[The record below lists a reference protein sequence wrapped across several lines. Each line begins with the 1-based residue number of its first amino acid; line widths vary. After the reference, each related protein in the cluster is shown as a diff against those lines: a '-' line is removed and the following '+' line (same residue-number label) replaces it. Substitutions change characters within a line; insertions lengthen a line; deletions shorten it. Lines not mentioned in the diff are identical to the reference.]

1 MIKIDLQR
9 KTKPRVG
16 RIAYHWFE
24 NQNISLPLTQFHVI
38 EIPLEPFNSG
48 LEYEEQ
54 PVETSLLF
62 EWIKLGIDDPLELDG
77 LEINSQKFPD
87 MEASMYLGA
96 AHNWMNVYSLK
107 ISFESNLQF
116 RVNGIV
122 EIDFE
127 TEGVAENEIFT
138 FEAITGMEQQV

>member
-9 KTKPRVG
+9 KTKPGVG

-24 NQNISLPLTQFHVI
+24 NRNISLPLTQFHVI

-62 EWIKLGIDDPLELDG
+62 EWIKLGIDDPLKLDG
-77 LEINSQKFPD
+77 IEINSQK
-87 MEASMYLGA
+87 SGRRLK
-96 AHNWMNVYSLK
+96 SL
-107 ISFESNLQF
+107 
-116 RVNGIV
+116 
-122 EIDFE
+122 
-127 TEGVAENEIFT
+127 
-138 FEAITGMEQQV
+138 